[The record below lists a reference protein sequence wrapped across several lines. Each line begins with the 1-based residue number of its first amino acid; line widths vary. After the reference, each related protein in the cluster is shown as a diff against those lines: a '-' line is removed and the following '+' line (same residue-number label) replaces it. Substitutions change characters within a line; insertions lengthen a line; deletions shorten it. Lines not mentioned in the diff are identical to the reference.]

1 MQQCQDNF
9 YETFGSYLQ
18 ILDCHQEQ
26 AKNSQWKRCS
36 VSSLNVQPLDE
47 DSPLINDVSAFA
59 EGTTQDAIDD
69 TVLGLGLAIRVDGE
83 LYPIRDTAYKSLLDR
98 AKISGSVLPKLS
110 RKTLA
115 DVLNECLHMF
125 SSDALVLIRD
135 EKVSAV
141 HSGDVRDYSILPIDE
156 LLAVLKKKLDERFPG
171 GEFKEGYRDH
181 SITSATFTFP
191 RQREELLETYINL
204 LAAKGQKNI
213 ADKLMPGIRFITSD
227 TGVASARVSAMI
239 MGKQFPIRIGDCV
252 AVDHRCQKKV
262 EDFENALDQLFAQFS
277 DNVKKLNELMSL
289 ELEFPVN
296 AMTRVCKKLAM
307 PKKAA
312 MEAIAMFEMA
322 NGGVSATAH
331 DVFMAMQEIMFI
343 LKTQNTPQSKMLAVE
358 ENMARAL
365 FMDWKSFDLAKGVDY

>member
-1 MQQCQDNF
+1 MQECQDSF

-36 VSSLNVQPLDE
+36 VRSLRMLPLDA
-47 DSPLINDVSAFA
+47 DSPLADDVSAFA

-69 TVLGLGLAIRVDGE
+69 TVLGLGLAIQVDGK
-83 LYPIRDTAYKSLLDR
+83 LYPVRDTAYKSLLDR

-125 SSDALVLIRD
+125 TSDALVLIRD

-141 HSGDVRDYSILPIDE
+141 HSGDTRDYSILPVDN
-156 LLAVLKKKLDERFPG
+156 LLTTLKKKLDERFPDS
-171 GEFKEGYRDH
+171 EFKEGYRDH

-191 RQREELLETYINL
+191 RQREELLETYIKL
-204 LAAKGQKNI
+204 LEAKGQKTI
-213 ADKLMPGIRFITSD
+213 ADKLIPGIRFITSD

-239 MGKQFPIRIGDCV
+239 MGRQIPIRIGDCI

-277 DNVKKLNELMSL
+277 DNVNKLNELMSL
-289 ELEFPVN
+289 DLEFPVN

-312 MEAIAMFEMA
+312 IEAIAMFEMA
-322 NGGVSATAH
+322 NGGAPATAH

-343 LKTQNTPQSKMLAVE
+343 LKTQDTPKSKMLTVE
-358 ENMARAL
+358 ENMALAL
-365 FMDWKSFDLAKGVDY
+365 FIVHRSCKSVMAI

>member
-1 MQQCQDNF
+1 MQECQDSF

-36 VSSLNVQPLDE
+36 VRSLRILPLDA
-47 DSPLINDVSAFA
+47 DSPLADDVSAFA

-69 TVLGLGLAIRVDGE
+69 TVLGLGLAIQVDGKQ
-83 LYPIRDTAYKSLLDR
+83 YPVRDTAYKSLLDR

-125 SSDALVLIRD
+125 TSDALVLIRD

-141 HSGDVRDYSILPIDE
+141 HSGDTRDYSILPVDN
-156 LLAVLKKKLDERFPG
+156 LLTTLKKKLDERFPDS
-171 GEFKEGYRDH
+171 EFKEGYRDH

-191 RQREELLETYINL
+191 RQREELLETYIKL
-204 LAAKGQKNI
+204 LEAKGQKTI
-213 ADKLMPGIRFITSD
+213 ADKLIPGIRFITSD

-239 MGKQFPIRIGDCV
+239 MGRQIPIRIGDCI

-262 EDFENALDQLFAQFS
+262 VDFENALDQLFAQFS
-277 DNVKKLNELMSL
+277 DNVNKLNELMSL
-289 ELEFPVN
+289 DLEFPVN

-312 MEAIAMFEMA
+312 IEAIAMFEMA
-322 NGGVSATAH
+322 NGGAPATAH

-343 LKTQNTPQSKMLAVE
+343 LKTQDTPKSKMLTVE
-358 ENMARAL
+358 ENMALAL
-365 FMDWKSFDLAKGVDY
+365 FIVHRSCKSVMAI

>member
-1 MQQCQDNF
+1 MQECQDSF

-36 VSSLNVQPLDE
+36 VRSLRILPLDA
-47 DSPLINDVSAFA
+47 DSPLADDVSAFA

-69 TVLGLGLAIRVDGE
+69 TVLGLGLAIQVDGK
-83 LYPIRDTAYKSLLDR
+83 LYPVRDTAYKSLLDR

-110 RKTLA
+110 RKTPA

-125 SSDALVLIRD
+125 TSDALVLIRD

-141 HSGDVRDYSILPIDE
+141 HSGDTRDYSILPVDN
-156 LLAVLKKKLDERFPG
+156 LLTTLKKKLDERFPDS
-171 GEFKEGYRDH
+171 EFKEGYRDH

-191 RQREELLETYINL
+191 RQREELLETYIKL
-204 LAAKGQKNI
+204 LEAKGQKTI
-213 ADKLMPGIRFITSD
+213 ADKLIPGIRFITSD

-239 MGKQFPIRIGDCV
+239 MGRQIPIRIGDCI

-277 DNVKKLNELMSL
+277 DNVNKLNELMSL
-289 ELEFPVN
+289 DLEFPVN

-312 MEAIAMFEMA
+312 IEAIAMFEMA
-322 NGGVSATAH
+322 NGGAPATAH

-343 LKTQNTPQSKMLAVE
+343 LKTQDTPKSKMLTVE
-358 ENMARAL
+358 ENMALAL
-365 FMDWKSFDLAKGVDY
+365 FIVHRSCKSVMAI

>member
-1 MQQCQDNF
+1 MQECQDNF

-26 AKNSQWKRCS
+26 AKHSQWKRCS
-36 VSSLNVQPLDE
+36 VRSLKVLPLDGE
-47 DSPLINDVSAFA
+47 SPLSDDISAFA

-69 TVLGLGLAIRVDGE
+69 TVLGLGLAIQVDGK
-83 LYPIRDTAYKSLLDR
+83 LYPVRDTAYKSLLDR
-98 AKISGSVLPKLS
+98 AKIGGSVLPKLS

-125 SSDALVLIRD
+125 TSDALVLIRD

-156 LLAVLKKKLDERFPG
+156 LLSVLKKKLDERFPG
-171 GEFKEGYRDH
+171 WEFEAGYRDH
-181 SITSATFTFP
+181 SVTSATFTFP
-191 RQREELLETYINL
+191 IQREELLDTYIKYL
-204 LAAKGQKNI
+204 EDKGQKNI
-213 ADKLMPGIRFITSD
+213 ADKLVPGIRFITSD
-227 TGVASARVSAMI
+227 TGVASARVSAMV
-239 MGKQFPIRIGDCV
+239 MGRQIPIRIGDCI
-252 AVDHRCQKKV
+252 AVDHRCQKRV
-262 EDFENALDQLFAQFS
+262 GDFETALDQMFAQFS
-277 DNVKKLNELMSL
+277 DNVAKLQKLTQV

-312 MEAIAMFEMA
+312 IEAIAMFDMA
-322 NGGVSATAH
+322 NCDMPATAH

-343 LKTQNTPQSKMLAVE
+343 LKSQSTPESKMLTIE
-358 ENMARAL
+358 ENMSRAL
-365 FMDWKSFDLAKGVDY
+365 FMDWKSFDLAKGVTY